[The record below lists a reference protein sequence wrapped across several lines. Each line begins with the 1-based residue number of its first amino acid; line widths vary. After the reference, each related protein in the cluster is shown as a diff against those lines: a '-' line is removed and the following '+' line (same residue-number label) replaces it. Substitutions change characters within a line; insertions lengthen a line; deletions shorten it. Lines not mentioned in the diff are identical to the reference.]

1 MSSLRVEAEATAY
14 LEGADDAHLVRSK
27 RIIWLISLLLI
38 AAFAWAYH
46 ARLDEVTTGSGR
58 VIPTL
63 REQLIQSLEGGILAE
78 LLVREDDIV
87 EPGQV
92 LARLDPTRSE
102 SNVEESAARYRAA
115 LASAARLEAEVNG
128 AALTFPE
135 ELQEFPEL
143 IAAET
148 ELFETRRR
156 SLEQSTHWI
165 SESIELV
172 RRELQ
177 INESLSNI
185 GAASNVEV
193 IRLKRQLAD
202 LELKLTDVRSQYLVT
217 AREELAKANAEVK
230 ALSSVIKGRA
240 DSLRRLTLRS
250 PVRGIVKNIEVSTI
264 NGVVP
269 PNGKLMDIVPL
280 DDQLLIEA
288 RIAPRDIAF
297 IHPGQRASVKVT
309 AYDYAIYGGLEGKVT
324 SISADTIQDEI
335 HPDEHY
341 YRVFIQTENDALV
354 NEAGQ
359 RFPIT
364 PGMIATVDIHTGSK
378 TVLEYLIKPF
388 NRAREALRER

>member
-1 MSSLRVEAEATAY
+1 R
-14 LEGADDAHLVRSK
+14 LVRSK

-217 AREELAKANAEVK
+217 AREELAKASAEVK

-240 DSLRRLTLRS
+240 D
-250 PVRGIVKNIEVSTI
+250 
-264 NGVVP
+264 
-269 PNGKLMDIVPL
+269 
-280 DDQLLIEA
+280 
-288 RIAPRDIAF
+288 
-297 IHPGQRASVKVT
+297 
-309 AYDYAIYGGLEGKVT
+309 
-324 SISADTIQDEI
+324 
-335 HPDEHY
+335 
-341 YRVFIQTENDALV
+341 
-354 NEAGQ
+354 
-359 RFPIT
+359 
-364 PGMIATVDIHTGSK
+364 
-378 TVLEYLIKPF
+378 
-388 NRAREALRER
+388 

>member
-1 MSSLRVEAEATAY
+1 MSGRCAAANVACSRRRAEPMSSLRVEAEATAY
-14 LEGADDAHLVRSK
+14 LEGADDARLVRSK

-63 REQLIQSLEGGILAE
+63 REQLIQSPQGGILAE

-165 SESIELV
+165 
-172 RRELQ
+172 
-177 INESLSNI
+177 
-185 GAASNVEV
+185 
-193 IRLKRQLAD
+193 
-202 LELKLTDVRSQYLVT
+202 
-217 AREELAKANAEVK
+217 
-230 ALSSVIKGRA
+230 
-240 DSLRRLTLRS
+240 
-250 PVRGIVKNIEVSTI
+250 
-264 NGVVP
+264 
-269 PNGKLMDIVPL
+269 
-280 DDQLLIEA
+280 
-288 RIAPRDIAF
+288 
-297 IHPGQRASVKVT
+297 
-309 AYDYAIYGGLEGKVT
+309 
-324 SISADTIQDEI
+324 
-335 HPDEHY
+335 
-341 YRVFIQTENDALV
+341 
-354 NEAGQ
+354 
-359 RFPIT
+359 
-364 PGMIATVDIHTGSK
+364 
-378 TVLEYLIKPF
+378 
-388 NRAREALRER
+388 